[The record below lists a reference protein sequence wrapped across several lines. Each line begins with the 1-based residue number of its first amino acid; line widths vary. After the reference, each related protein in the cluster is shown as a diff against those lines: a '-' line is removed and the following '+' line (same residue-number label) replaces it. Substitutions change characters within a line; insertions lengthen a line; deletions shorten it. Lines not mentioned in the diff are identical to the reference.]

1 MADAHDI
8 QSWLNGDLLRSKRFK
23 EQYPLIGL
31 IVGLVFLYILT
42 GYQAVKQQ
50 HRLSDTKKEMLDA
63 KFRYMTISA
72 QLTNATRQSQVLEAL
87 RENGSNL
94 KENTVPPVK
103 IKNEELR
110 INVRRAKKYGMA
122 LRSDLYVHC
131 AGFCGGVGQD
141 HLYPGR
147 RTKRM
152 VEGGGEASADSP
164 SYSCHTR

>member
-103 IKNEELR
+103 IK
-110 INVRRAKKYGMA
+110 
-122 LRSDLYVHC
+122 
-131 AGFCGGVGQD
+131 
-141 HLYPGR
+141 
-147 RTKRM
+147 
-152 VEGGGEASADSP
+152 
-164 SYSCHTR
+164 